1 MTSPELHHDA
11 GQGPGTD
18 PLTPPPDERAQR
30 RAATREFR
38 PRRTVAA
45 AVTALLLAAAALV
58 TFVGAVAALARGR
71 AQVPPLTWLG
81 PIGRAH
87 WSDPAA
93 LTTAAVACVLGIWLL
108 ILALTP
114 GRPRAIPIASEDPRT
129 VTGITRTGLSRH
141 LATVAAKVD
150 GVSRARV
157 RLRRN
162 RVHVTASTPLR
173 DASGLPDQVTQAVVE
188 RLEELR
194 PLRPVR
200 VRVTV
205 RQRGD

>member
-11 GQGPGTD
+11 GRDPGTA
-18 PLTPPPDERAQR
+18 PLVPPADEKAQR
-30 RAATREFR
+30 RAAVHAFR
-38 PRRTVAA
+38 PRRTVP
-45 AVTALLLAAAALV
+45 AVVTSLLLAAAALV

-71 AQVPPLTWLG
+71 AQVPPLTWLA
-81 PIGRAH
+81 PVGRTH

-93 LTTAAVACVLGIWLL
+93 LTTAAVACLLGILL
-108 ILALTP
+108 LVLALTP

-157 RLRRN
+157 RLRRD
-162 RVHVTASTPLR
+162 RVHVTAATPLR
-173 DASGLPDQVTQAVVE
+173 DASGLPDEVTQAVVT